1 MSDWSLVTDVTT
13 LFCWGQRQGCATR
26 GECRP
31 AACATP
37 SRWARAAGALA
48 RSDRLARGQRV
59 HGLGREA
66 LAADGP
72 VAALDLV
79 DHAPR
84 DAAHVLALD
93 ADHRVGEPLGDLRL
107 LLRREDA
114 LDEPDVDE
122 RHVLLLARLVRPRVH
137 QPAV

>member
-1 MSDWSLVTDVTT
+1 MSLRCAGGSVTAALLGGNV
-13 LFCWGQRQGCATR
+13 
-26 GECRP
+26 RP

-48 RSDRLARGQRV
+48 ALRRLARGQRV
-59 HGLGREA
+59 HRLGGEA

-84 DAAHVLALD
+84 DAAHVLAFD
-93 ADHRVGEPLGDLRL
+93 ADHRVGEALGDLSL
-107 LLRREDA
+107 LLGREDA

-122 RHVLLLARLVRPRVH
+122 GHVPLLRFVDGAASPS
-137 QPAV
+137 